1 MRMWDRAAEARSSGV
16 GVDLCLIG
24 AVLRSTRSM
33 KCRSLDWS
41 SVWGVRCCGCRTGA
55 RFEDWALSSSSLS
68 LSVFARESGNGLNW
82 KFSLQTISGSKPL
95 KHMVNWK
102 YFLEN
107 LFSMCNQTP
116 AFTEK
121 YFWKWFETKTNT
133 VLAFKKLHFL
143 VICFV
148 KGKEFWFSWIHICL
162 KWRKW
167 VTSNKKPTI

>member
-1 MRMWDRAAEARSSGV
+1 MRRWDRAVEARSSGD

-24 AVLRSTRSM
+24 GVWVVGLEFGLRSALLWLS
-33 KCRSLDWS
+33 DWS
-41 SVWGVRCCGCRTGA
+41 SVWGLGSL
-55 RFEDWALSSSSLS
+55 FFLSLS

-95 KHMVNWK
+95 KYMVNWK

-116 AFTEK
+116 AFMEK
-121 YFWKWFETKTNT
+121 YFRKWFEAKTNT
-133 VLAFKKLHFL
+133 ALAFMKLHFL